1 LQARI
6 PGDPV
11 AAARAINLP
20 NLFTLVRLAL
30 TPFVAVS
37 ILGGNYE
44 RALIM
49 FFLAGISDGLDGFL
63 ARRLN
68 KITTLGAYLDPVAD
82 KILLATIYIS
92 LGAAGAIPWWMVAVV
107 FGRDILILGM
117 VAWGLIFTSLR
128 NFSPTILGKAST
140 VLQIAAAL
148 GVMAGRAGVAMPV
161 DLLLWM
167 MIGATVWSGI
177 HYAWRGVTMLRAE
190 QG

>member
-1 LQARI
+1 
-6 PGDPV
+6 V

-20 NLFTLVRLAL
+20 NLFTFVRLAL

-37 ILGGNYE
+37 ILAGNSE
-44 RALIM
+44 RSLIL

-63 ARRLN
+63 ARRLD
-68 KITTLGAYLDPVAD
+68 KITAFGAYLDPVAD

-92 LGAAGAIPWWMVAVV
+92 LGAAGAIPWWMVGVV

-117 VAWGLIFTSLR
+117 VAWGLIFTKLR
-128 NFSPTILGKAST
+128 KFPPTIWGKVST

-148 GVMAGRAGVAMPV
+148 GVMADRAGVAMPV

-167 MIGATVWSGI
+167 MIAGTMWSGI
-177 HYAWRGVTMLRAE
+177 HYAWRGVTLLRAE
-190 QG
+190 RG